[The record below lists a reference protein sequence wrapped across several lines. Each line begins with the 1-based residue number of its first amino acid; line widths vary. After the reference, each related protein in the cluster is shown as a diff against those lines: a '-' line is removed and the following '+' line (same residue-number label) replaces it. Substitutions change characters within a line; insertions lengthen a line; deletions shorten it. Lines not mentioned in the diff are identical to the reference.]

1 MSGATSKGS
10 RSADVGSNAHV
21 TVAKISFVYDV
32 HKFCIMRTLMEHTK
46 EKVSLRCLSLC

>member
-1 MSGATSKGS
+1 MSGATTKGS

-21 TVAKISFVYDV
+21 TVAKTFVYDV
-32 HKFCIMRTLMEHTK
+32 HKFYYNE